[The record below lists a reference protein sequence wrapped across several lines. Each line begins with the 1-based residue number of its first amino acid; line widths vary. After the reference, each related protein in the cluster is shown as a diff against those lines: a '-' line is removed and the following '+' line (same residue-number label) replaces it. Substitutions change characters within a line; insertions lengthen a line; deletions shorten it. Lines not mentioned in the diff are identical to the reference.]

1 MCSVEPIWLYSRVL
15 WDSRSFTKSIV
26 CRYLSL
32 LYLLGGLS
40 CGESE
45 GVSFVFG
52 FK

>member
-1 MCSVEPIWLYSRVL
+1 MCSVEPIWLYSRVP
-15 WDSRSFTKSIV
+15 WDSRSFTESIV
-26 CRYLSL
+26 CRYFSL

-45 GVSFVFG
+45 GVSFGFG